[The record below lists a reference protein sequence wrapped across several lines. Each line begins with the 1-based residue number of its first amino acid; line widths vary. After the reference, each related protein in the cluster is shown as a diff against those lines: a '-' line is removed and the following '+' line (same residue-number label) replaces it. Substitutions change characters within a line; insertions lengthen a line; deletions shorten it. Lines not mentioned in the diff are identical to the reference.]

1 MAMPP
6 APTASFGKIDEF
18 DPTTDS
24 WDIYCERLH
33 HCFTARNIDEK
44 ATELKRSIL
53 LSEMGKTAYILLRN
67 LCAPVKPGDK
77 TFAELI
83 KLMRRHQ
90 HPQPSIIVERLKFHK
105 RDRQPSESVA
115 AYVSELRRLSVTCD
129 FETNLDSSLRDRL
142 VCGIN
147 DEGIQRR
154 LLAEKTLDF
163 NKAFALAQSMELAAR
178 NVQDMKQQSHVNTPK
193 MSAASPLGHINKLA
207 THKVGQSVKPCD
219 RCGGLNQ
226 TSPQC
231 RLKDVTCRNCGKVG
245 HSERVCRSAPTQA
258 QRGRGFPNRG
268 RSSHPGYRRVDRGRG
283 FRGRNSTNQVVFDA
297 PAPDNTDYDIYKVD
311 VKPSTSV
318 QRGVR
323 QPQILA
329 NVLLNGQPLAL
340 EIDTGAATSLI
351 NEETYRNLWENPPVL
366 QPAHEC
372 LRSYLGEKIPLLG
385 STRVNIKYG
394 DQSADVQVLVV
405 QGKRANLFG
414 RDWLKEI
421 RLDWGSIMKVGS
433 TELEDTLNKYSD
445 VFREELGELKDM
457 QVKIDITVPAQ
468 PRFYKHRN
476 IAYALRERVESELE
490 RLEKQGVIEPVKY
503 SEWAAPIV
511 PVLKSD
517 QSSVH
522 ICGDYKMTI
531 NQVAKPDCYPIP
543 RIEDLFASLS
553 NGERFTKLDM
563 NNAYQQLVLD
573 KESRELTTINT
584 HKGLYQYRRLP
595 FGVSAA
601 PAIF

>member
-1 MAMPP
+1 M
-6 APTASFGKIDEF
+6 
-18 DPTTDS
+18 
-24 WDIYCERLH
+24 
-33 HCFTARNIDEK
+33 
-44 ATELKRSIL
+44 
-53 LSEMGKTAYILLRN
+53 
-67 LCAPVKPGDK
+67 
-77 TFAELI
+77 
-83 KLMRRHQ
+83 
-90 HPQPSIIVERLKFHK
+90 
-105 RDRQPSESVA
+105 
-115 AYVSELRRLSVTCD
+115 
-129 FETNLDSSLRDRL
+129 
-142 VCGIN
+142 
-147 DEGIQRR
+147 
-154 LLAEKTLDF
+154 
-163 NKAFALAQSMELAAR
+163 
-178 NVQDMKQQSHVNTPK
+178 
-193 MSAASPLGHINKLA
+193 
-207 THKVGQSVKPCD
+207 
-219 RCGGLNQ
+219 
-226 TSPQC
+226 
-231 RLKDVTCRNCGKVG
+231 
-245 HSERVCRSAPTQA
+245 
-258 QRGRGFPNRG
+258 
-268 RSSHPGYRRVDRGRG
+268 
-283 FRGRNSTNQVVFDA
+283 
-297 PAPDNTDYDIYKVD
+297 
-311 VKPSTSV
+311 
-318 QRGVR
+318 
-323 QPQILA
+323 A

-421 RLDWGSIMKVGS
+421 RLDWGSIMKVGN

-445 VFREELGELKDM
+445 VFREELGELKDR

-468 PRFYKHRN
+468 PRFYKHKN

-517 QSSVH
+517 QSSVR

-543 RIEDLFASLS
+543 MIEDLFASLS

-563 NNAYQQLVLD
+563 RNAYQQLVLD

-584 HKGLYQYRRLP
+584 HKGPRL
-595 FGVSAA
+595 
-601 PAIF
+601 

>member
-1 MAMPP
+1 M
-6 APTASFGKIDEF
+6 
-18 DPTTDS
+18 
-24 WDIYCERLH
+24 
-33 HCFTARNIDEK
+33 
-44 ATELKRSIL
+44 
-53 LSEMGKTAYILLRN
+53 
-67 LCAPVKPGDK
+67 
-77 TFAELI
+77 
-83 KLMRRHQ
+83 
-90 HPQPSIIVERLKFHK
+90 
-105 RDRQPSESVA
+105 
-115 AYVSELRRLSVTCD
+115 SELRRLSVTCD
-129 FETNLDSSLRDRL
+129 FENNLDSSLMDRL

-147 DEGIQRR
+147 DDGIQRR

-163 NKAFALAQSMELAAR
+163 NRAFALAQSMELAAR

-207 THKVGQSVKPCD
+207 TRKVGQTVKPCD
-219 RCGGLNQ
+219 RCGGLNH

-231 RLKDVTCRNCGKVG
+231 RFKDVTCRNCGKVG
-245 HSERVCRSAPTQA
+245 HIERVCLSAPTQV

-297 PAPDNTDYDIYKVD
+297 PAHDNTDYDIYKVD
-311 VKPSTSV
+311 VKPSINV

-323 QPQILA
+323 QPPILA

-372 LRSYLGEKIPLLG
+372 LRSYMGEKIPLLG

-445 VFREELGELKDM
+445 VFREELGELKDT

-490 RLEKQGVIEPVKY
+490 RLDKQGVIEPVKY

-517 QSSVH
+517 QSSVR

-563 NNAYQQLVLD
+563 SNAYQQLVLD

-601 PAIF
+601 PAIFQRTMECMLRGIPHVCLSR